1 MQNHFFRDVFTAVVV
16 VVVIRGRYVRSLVL
30 SQYCARVRVQ
40 IEEARANHCKPDS
53 R

>member
-1 MQNHFFRDVFTAVVV
+1 MQNHFFRDVFTAVV

-30 SQYCARVRVQ
+30 SQYCARVLVQ
-40 IEEARANHCKPDS
+40 IEEAHANHCKPDS